1 MSSTPVISI
10 LFLLDGASLET
21 VTATWHWQNIQ
32 VHVSS
37 THNMLERSNTV
48 NSYFTNDN

>member
-1 MSSTPVISI
+1 MSATPVINI
-10 LFLLDGASLET
+10 LFLLDSASLET
-21 VTATWHWQNIQ
+21 GIATWHWQNIQ

-37 THNMLERSNTV
+37 THNMLERNNTV